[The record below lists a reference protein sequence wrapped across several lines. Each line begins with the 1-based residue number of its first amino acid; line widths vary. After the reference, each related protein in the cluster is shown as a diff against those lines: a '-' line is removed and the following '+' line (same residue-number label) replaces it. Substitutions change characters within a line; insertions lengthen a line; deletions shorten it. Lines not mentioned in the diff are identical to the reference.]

1 MDSLLTPVL
10 VLVCLSLVVW
20 FLMIATRVPAMSKL
34 RIPPQEG
41 KHTKDLAAKLPGFTR
56 QISDNYNHLMEQPTI
71 FYALVFYIQLAGHSD
86 ALSVKLAWLYVILRI
101 LHSVVK
107 CTVNVVMVRFLL
119 FLLST
124 LTLIVMAGR
133 EVIVLLH

>member
-20 FLMIATRVPAMSKL
+20 LLMVATRVRAIGAAGL
-34 RIPPQEG
+34 PPQSG
-41 KHTKDLAAKLPGFTR
+41 KHTSELAGKLPAWTR

-71 FYALVFYIQLAGHSD
+71 FYALVFYIQLAGHAD

-101 LHSVVK
+101 LHSIVQ
-107 CTVNVVMVRFLL
+107 CTINVVMVRFLL

-133 EVIVLLH
+133 EVMVLLH